1 MYRFFSDIF
10 SYYGASNEVSS
21 WSSVSI
27 MFITMVFL
35 CWLSNFAAKKII
47 SHAVY
52 KIVKKSQTQWDDVLY
67 ENRVFS
73 AFSHVAP
80 ALVIMIF
87 AGQFP
92 FWREFLNKSALVYL
106 AFIGYITAERIIES
120 VECIYKTY
128 EMSKE
133 KPITNYLQVLKLFAV
148 AVCLILSV
156 GVVVDK
162 SPWTLLSGIGA
173 LTAVLLVIFKD
184 SIMGLSAGIQLSANK
199 MLHIGDWIEMPKY
212 GADGEVIEIT
222 LNTVKV
228 QNWDK
233 TLIMIPVYCLIS
245 ESFKNW
251 RGMYTSGGRR
261 IKRAIYIDVSS
272 VSFCGPEIVDGL
284 KKNKMTG
291 PRLEAFFNK
300 MPKKDD
306 TVSGA
311 QPAAEQS
318 ACGSADFEG
327 LTNAGV
333 FRTYIIEFL
342 RAHPLVDKT
351 MPVTAR
357 QLHPCEYG
365 LPIEIYAFCGKTEW
379 LVYENAQAGIIEHFI
394 AIAPEFGL
402 KIFQRP
408 AGADMK
414 K

>member
-1 MYRFFSDIF
+1 
-10 SYYGASNEVSS
+10 
-21 WSSVSI
+21 
-27 MFITMVFL
+27 MVFL

-52 KIVKKSQTQWDDVLY
+52 KIVKKSQTQWDDVFY

-73 AFSHVAP
+73 AFSHIAP

-92 FWREFLNKSALVYL
+92 FWREFLNKSALVYMAL
-106 AFIGYITAERIIES
+106 IGYITAERIIES
-120 VECIYKTY
+120 VDCIYKTY

-133 KPITNYLQVLKLFAV
+133 KPITSYLQVLKLFAV
-148 AVCLILSV
+148 AVCLILTV
-156 GVVVDK
+156 GVIVDK

-184 SIMGLSAGIQLSANK
+184 SIMGLSAGIQLSVNK

-272 VSFCGPEIVDGL
+272 VSFCGPDIIDGL
-284 KKNKMTG
+284 RKNKMTG
-291 PRLEAFFNK
+291 PRLEVFLNK
-300 MPKKDD
+300 ISKKDD
-306 TVSGA
+306 TVSGVS
-311 QPAAEQS
+311 PAADQS
-318 ACGSADFEG
+318 AFGSTDFEG

-333 FRTYIIEFL
+333 FRNYIVEFL
-342 RAHPLVDKT
+342 RSHPLVDKT

-394 AIAPEFGL
+394 AIAHEFGL

-414 K
+414 KSDHN